1 MLTKEVQENRL
12 FFLQILLSD
21 EDGSADAPCHL
32 SRVLPLQAAVR
43 SGRAGAVAALLE
55 AGADPGRCQQDHQ
68 QSPLLHLAV
77 EQGHLEV
84 AERLLSAGCPA
95 DERNGRG
102 RPPMAIA
109 AREDRVEAMQI
120 LIAR

>member
-1 MLTKEVQENRL
+1 M
-12 FFLQILLSD
+12 SD
-21 EDGSADAPCHL
+21 DDGSADAPCHL

-43 SGRAGAVAALLE
+43 SGRACAVAALLE
-55 AGADPGRCQQDHQ
+55 AGADPGRCQQDQ

-84 AERLLSAGCPA
+84 AERLLSAGCRA
-95 DERNGRG
+95 DERNARG

-109 AREDRVEAMQI
+109 AREDRVEVMQI

>member
-1 MLTKEVQENRL
+1 M
-12 FFLQILLSD
+12 LSD

-68 QSPLLHLAV
+68 QLPLLHLAV

-84 AERLLSAGCPA
+84 AERLLSAGCRA
-95 DERNGRG
+95 DERNARG

-109 AREDRVEAMQI
+109 AREDRVEVMQI